1 MLRDNDVHSFEFG
14 MPGEMRERLT
24 DLVIQGRK
32 RATAGLLAA
41 FVLFG
46 WVMLSTGA
54 LAMSATR
61 MSTLA
66 HVWAPFVGWHSSDSV
81 TGEAPWIAGGS
92 PVWHLAY
99 ITALCGL
106 AATAAMLHD
115 AWGTQR
121 ARLIRVFV
129 LVSVLALA
137 SLALAVA
144 ADPTRVPL

>member
-1 MLRDNDVHSFEFG
+1 MGGPLFG
-14 MPGEMRERLT
+14 VMVGRWTRFPG
-24 DLVIQGRK
+24 
-32 RATAGLLAA
+32 AGLLAA

-46 WVMLSTGA
+46 WVILSAGA

-61 MSTLA
+61 LSTLA
-66 HVWAPFVGWHSSDSV
+66 HVWAPAVGWLSADDA
-81 TGEAPWIAGGS
+81 TGMAPWIAGGS
-92 PVWHLAY
+92 PLWHLAY

-129 LVSVLALA
+129 LVSVLALV
-137 SLALAVA
+137 SLALTVA
-144 ADPTRVPL
+144 ADPTRIPL